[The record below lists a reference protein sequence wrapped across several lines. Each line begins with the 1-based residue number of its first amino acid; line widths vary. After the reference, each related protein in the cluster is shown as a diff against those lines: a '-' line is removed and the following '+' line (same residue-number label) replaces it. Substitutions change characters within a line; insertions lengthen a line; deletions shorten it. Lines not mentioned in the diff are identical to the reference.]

1 MPNLLPKD
9 LFKKFKPKM
18 SNKALL
24 IVGFCLIVFI
34 FGLYVYTN
42 NKIRFETFSE
52 TLRNKNN
59 EEPECPNLLVK
70 RGEHIY
76 LYNTTDRSNSIP
88 IHFNNLDEY
97 IEYVN
102 YQRSQGI
109 NCPILFLQ
117 NENDAQGN
125 DVYRVRP
132 SPFDQQ
138 GGMQP
143 VGTTVDITDP
153 RIISGDY
160 NKNLYTGFDPYG
172 QDIGVYTTL
181 DEIHDSTADSN
192 KSDNPMDTN
201 WGGVHHTLKE
211 IESGKYEDRQVTKPT
226 YFTPK
231 DQFFKGLGNRAP
243 PLSFISSS
251 GVAI

>member
-1 MPNLLPKD
+1 MGIYKMPNLLPKD

-24 IVGFCLIVFI
+24 IVGFCLIIFI

-59 EEPECPNLLVK
+59 EQPECPNLLVT

-76 LYNTTDRSNSIP
+76 LYNSTDRSNSIP

-117 NENDAQGN
+117 KESDVQGS
-125 DVYRVRP
+125 D
-132 SPFDQQ
+132 
-138 GGMQP
+138 
-143 VGTTVDITDP
+143 
-153 RIISGDY
+153 DY

-181 DEIHDSTADSN
+181 DEIHDSTA
-192 KSDNPMDTN
+192 
-201 WGGVHHTLKE
+201 
-211 IESGKYEDRQVTKPT
+211 
-226 YFTPK
+226 
-231 DQFFKGLGNRAP
+231 
-243 PLSFISSS
+243 
-251 GVAI
+251 

>member
-153 RIISGDY
+153 RIISNDY

-181 DEIHDSTADSN
+181 D
-192 KSDNPMDTN
+192 
-201 WGGVHHTLKE
+201 
-211 IESGKYEDRQVTKPT
+211 
-226 YFTPK
+226 
-231 DQFFKGLGNRAP
+231 
-243 PLSFISSS
+243 
-251 GVAI
+251 